1 MNITMAMCEA
11 ILKTLPVGYYCG
23 RRIPVNFDGAA
34 ETSYYVPMEDAIYIS
49 FPIIKKGVERLP
61 EGSDLEQS
69 VRSMLYHETSH
80 AILTPP
86 SLIANCSEERAQ
98 VLNIFEDERIE
109 TLLRDYYMN
118 VDFKKQLYSITGGPV
133 NPPKNVMQYFYNAVR
148 FGNCPEKKWLNKI
161 DELMNRYKKINRN
174 SDIWTT
180 DRYNCEVWRLYYD
193 MCHAMPSMPTEC
205 AGFDG
210 DIAENTN
217 GGEGPET
224 GSKEC
229 ENESVSTE
237 KSENKSTGDCT
248 GALAHGISI
257 NSSEIAELID
267 KGLSVK
273 NALSESQQKQV
284 SDFEKMVNML
294 FTNFNKKTGSGSG
307 INSYSG
313 VFNPRATMRD
323 DYRYFERSIVSNG
336 NNKFGS
342 LHLNLILDRSG
353 SFYYNQDLTN
363 AIIQALSNIEHR
375 NKNFKMDIFF
385 INEDIKKAETLKD
398 REMNCNG
405 GNRIPEKTAELF
417 RKAQLPNTFNY
428 NIVLFDGDAFSDEYD
443 ITLAERQKKFKIFD
457 KKQTYLITDS
467 DNKRYMHKPFTAA
480 KVIVTS
486 NYTDELIKNLSRA
499 FKTMLS

>member
-1 MNITMAMCEA
+1 MCEA
-11 ILKTLPVGYYCG
+11 ILKTLPIGYYCG

-34 ETSYYVPMEDAIYIS
+34 KASYYVPMEDAIYIS
-49 FPIIKKGVERLP
+49 FPIIEKGVSKLP
-61 EGSDLEQS
+61 EGSNLEQA

-86 SLIANCSEERAQ
+86 SLITDCSKERAQ

-109 TLLRDYYMN
+109 TLLRDYYIN

-148 FGNCPEKKWLNKI
+148 FGNCPKKKWLDKI
-161 DELMNRYKKINRN
+161 DELMNKYKKITRN
-174 SDIWTT
+174 SDRWKTNN
-180 DRYNCEVWRLYYD
+180 YHYEVWNLFCD
-193 MCHAMPSMPTEC
+193 MCDSMPSMPTGC
-205 AGFDG
+205 ANFDG
-210 DIAENTN
+210 DIIENTN
-217 GGEGPET
+217 GGENSKT
-224 GSKEC
+224 GVK
-229 ENESVSTE
+229 
-237 KSENKSTGDCT
+237 KSTDDCAET
-248 GALAHGISI
+248 FTHDI
-257 NSSEIAELID
+257 NIDSSEIAELIN
-267 KGLSVK
+267 KGLSIK
-273 NALSESQQKQV
+273 NTLSENKQKQV
-284 SDFEKMVNML
+284 NDFEKMVSML
-294 FTNFNKKTGSGSG
+294 FANFNKKTGNGSG

-313 VFNPRATMRD
+313 VFNPRATIRN

-353 SFYYNQDLTN
+353 SFCINQDLTN
-363 AIIQALSNIEHR
+363 AIIQALSNIERR

-385 INEDIKKAETLKD
+385 INEDIKKAKTLKD
-398 REMNCNG
+398 REMNCSG
-405 GNRIPEKTAELF
+405 GNRIPKETAELF

-428 NIVLFDGDAFSDEYD
+428 NIVLFDGDALSDEYGLSS
-443 ITLAERQKKFKIFD
+443 TEKEKRFRIFD

-467 DNKRYMHKPFTAA
+467 YNKRYMHKSFTAA
-480 KVIVTS
+480 KVIITD